1 MSLSRLFQSLE
12 AWQAKFE
19 SCLREEQAGIQV
31 LFCQVLNVTHRIVVV
46 QDCFCRI
53 ANFML
58 CNFRDTSLAGH
69 RHHMQVM
76 AQQSLRHFSG
86 SSDHMDTVSLSA
98 AGGLAKE
105 EIACGPVST
114 IKVRRT

>member
-1 MSLSRLFQSLE
+1 
-12 AWQAKFE
+12 
-19 SCLREEQAGIQV
+19 
-31 LFCQVLNVTHRIVVV
+31 
-46 QDCFCRI
+46 
-53 ANFML
+53 ML
-58 CNFRDTSLAGH
+58 
-69 RHHMQVM
+69 VM

-114 IKVRRT
+114 IKVRKT